1 MKKDP
6 RIFIDHILESI
17 ERIEEYLDGLSKVE
31 FLNSKKTQDAVIRRL
46 EVIGEAIKNIPERI
60 KERYPGIPW
69 RKIAGMR
76 DILIHGYFSVDL
88 ELTWKTATEDIMNLK
103 RKMLKIKKDLEKEIN
118 I

>member
-1 MKKDP
+1 
-6 RIFIDHILESI
+6 
-17 ERIEEYLDGLSKVE
+17 
-31 FLNSKKTQDAVIRRL
+31 
-46 EVIGEAIKNIPERI
+46 
-60 KERYPGIPW
+60 
-69 RKIAGMR
+69 MR